1 MKFIDKLLM
10 NKKVSVWGGGYLGY
24 TTVIRLQ
31 SAGFFVNLFDFG
43 GNRIH
48 GLKDGSFP
56 DIVQKEAWTTSG
68 ELPLVSPYRLNICT
82 EASQMFNSQLH
93 IISFPEVETR
103 EQNLSVKLKQIMVE
117 NIDRLKGSLF
127 LFQSAEIPRTIEN
140 SFIKKLENIGVACSY
155 ASAFRSDWT
164 IEEFL
169 TNSKVQVIAGYDQES
184 LEKAKS
190 FFDLLEMKYEVLS
203 SIEEA
208 EVYENA
214 QKAARI
220 TLSAFLNQLSLSYP
234 GIDIRKMTKLLLKN
248 IGDQNDLL
256 SIGSLKYNIANSI
269 DHLVSGIKGENYLSI
284 LRDAESGNISIL
296 FKYAD
301 LIKEKGVKKVCIFGI
316 SSKDTFKDIRFS
328 PSVILAEYLNKIG
341 ITVLIDDPHYD
352 KDDILTIFPF
362 AQYFDI
368 NTDKMNSDAL
378 FIFRDHNKYKFLS
391 QNDINETGISQTKII
406 IDDVGIFKNF
416 KFSEKTLYHIP
427 GDGNLIELY

>member
-1 MKFIDKLLM
+1 MKFIDKLM
-10 NKKVSVWGGGYLGY
+10 INKKISVWGGGYLGY
-24 TTVIRLQ
+24 TTVIQLQ
-31 SAGFFVNLFDFG
+31 SAGFIVNLFDFG
-43 GNRIH
+43 GNHIS

-56 DIVQKEAWTTSG
+56 DIIQKESWSSRG
-68 ELPLVSPYRLNICT
+68 EMPLINLSKLNICT
-82 EASQMFNSQLH
+82 EASQMFDSELH
-93 IISFPEVETR
+93 IISFPAIEAR
-103 EQNLSVKLKQIMVE
+103 KRNLLAELKQIM
-117 NIDRLKGSLF
+117 IDNSGRLNDPLF
-127 LFQSAEIPRTIEN
+127 LFQSAEIPRTFEN
-140 SFIKKLENIGVACSY
+140 GFIKELEKEGACWSY

-269 DHLVSGIKGENYLSI
+269 DHLVSGINGENYLSI

-301 LIKEKGVKKVCIFGI
+301 LIKKKGVKKVCIFGI

-341 ITVLIDDPHYD
+341 IMVLIDDPHYD
-352 KDDILTIFPF
+352 KDDILAIFPF

-378 FIFRDHNKYKFLS
+378 FIFRDHNNYKFLS
-391 QNDINETGISQTKII
+391 QNDINEKGISQTKII